1 MADESFYKRVSRIF
15 RSGPAIR
22 QKIRG
27 TDSYN
32 QFTPQVAAQNELG
45 IYNGFSY
52 KREQS
57 NLAML
62 GAYGVY
68 DRLSKYKIFNEMEYT
83 TEISTALDLYADE
96 SCSGDENG
104 KCFHIH
110 SDNPNIQRALEVLF
124 YEVANIDFE
133 LRQWVRNLVKYGD
146 CFLYVECLPST
157 GVSKV
162 EPIPVNEIEREELF
176 DLNDPDAVRFK
187 ILSRGG
193 RYLANWQ
200 LLHFR
205 VKGNDLFYPYGTSFL
220 ENARRVWSQLIMIE
234 DAMLV
239 YRLVRSPERRVFYI
253 DVSGVPASEIANHM
267 EQVKQSM
274 RANMAIDRS
283 NGNMDQRYQPMAVDD
298 DYFLPTRPNSQTKI
312 DTLAGGQHVSA
323 IDDVEYIQ
331 KKLTGALKVPRAYLG
346 FDDSLSSK
354 ATLSQEDIRFSR
366 TITNL
371 QKIIIAELN
380 FLAMLHLYS
389 IGFDGEDLKDFELKL
404 SNPSTVALQQKLNL
418 WSMKFDIAGKA
429 KESGLVDEEWIQ
441 KELLGL
447 RMDTIIQV
455 RIGRE
460 RDQIRNK
467 TLEALEPPD
476 PEQSIDDGSITDP
489 FDPSQYQVPG
499 SPVAGAQGALP
510 GQQTAPSGQLPSGGS
525 QASQGAAMPRV
536 GLGRKTTPLSQRGQA
551 PIKANPTPNLDKANR
566 RFSRVQR
573 NGPNAMS
580 APDLTGMMLSL
591 ADNDIYDS
599 KFLKTNEAMERDL
612 YDSVLEHHT
621 GKKRGRGP
629 THGGRIP
636 TGLNTST
643 VKKLMNFEA
652 AYKRDMTVVD
662 IEFINESSTTDDTDD
677 NKLISLDDLL
687 DIQD

>member
-1 MADESFYKRVSRIF
+1 MADENFYKRVTRIF

-22 QKIRG
+22 QKVRG
-27 TDSYN
+27 LDTQTN
-32 QFTPQVAAQNELG
+32 QFTPQVAAQNDLG

-96 SCSGDENG
+96 ACSGDENG
-104 KCFHIH
+104 RCLHVH
-110 SDNPNIQRALEVLF
+110 SDNPNIQRALEILF

-133 LRQWVRNLVKYGD
+133 MRQWVRNLVKYGD
-146 CFLYVECLPST
+146 CFLYVECLPTT

-162 EPIPVNEIEREELF
+162 EAIPVNEVEREELY

-200 LLHFR
+200 VLHFR

-220 ENARRVWSQLIMIE
+220 EHARRVWSQLIMIE

-253 DVSGVPASEIANHM
+253 DVSGVPPSEVANHM

-274 RANMAIDRS
+274 RSNMALDRS
-283 NGNMDQRYQPMAVDD
+283 NGHMDQRYQPMAVDD

-312 DTLAGGQHVSA
+312 DTLAGGTHVSA
-323 IDDVEYIQ
+323 IEDVEYIQ

-346 FDDSLSSK
+346 FEEGLSSK

-366 TITNL
+366 TITSL
-371 QKIIIAELN
+371 QDIIKAELN
-380 FLAMLHLYS
+380 FLAMLHLYAV
-389 IGFDGEDLKDFELKL
+389 GFDGEDLKDFELKL
-404 SNPSTVALQQKLNL
+404 SNPSTVAIQQKLNL
-418 WSMKFDIAGKA
+418 WSMKFEIAGKA

-467 TLEALEPPD
+467 TLEALEPPN
-476 PEQSIDDGSITDP
+476 PEDNIDDGSITDP

-510 GQQTAPSGQLPSGGS
+510 GQQTAGTGQSLPG
-525 QASQGAAMPRV
+525 ASKGVLGAAMSGV
-536 GLGRKTTPLSQRGQA
+536 GRRINMVGSAGRGQA
-551 PIKANPTPNLDKANR
+551 PIKANATPNLDRANR
-566 RFSRVQR
+566 RFSRIER
-573 NGPNAMS
+573 NGPTALAS
-580 APDLTGMMLSL
+580 PDFTQMLNSTK
-591 ADNDIYDS
+591 AEDIYDTEFYKS
-599 KFLKTNEAMERDL
+599 EAAEPRRR
-612 YDSVLEHHT
+612 YN
-621 GKKRGRGP
+621 
-629 THGGRIP
+629 GRIP
-636 TGLNTST
+636 VGLNNNT
-643 VKKLMNFEA
+643 VKKLLTFES

-662 IEFINESSTTDDTDD
+662 IEFINESGRRSSDDDD
-677 NKLISLDDLL
+677 DDDKLLNLEELL
-687 DIQD
+687 ELA